1 MQFPIYNIDISSLGD
16 NYWLLNEIIRYDV
29 FYISDDEE
37 IWRNFFFNMR
47 FIDCQGDIYILATKS
62 KIKDI
67 FYFLFRKVR
76 YKCNF
81 VATGEKLSIEETR
94 KIMENQIK
102 NSNGKFG
109 QEFIDR
115 LKQATTFEDLISWR
129 TVDMENI

>member
-16 NYWLLNEIIRYDV
+16 NYWLLNEIIRYDA

-67 FYFLFRKVR
+67 P
-76 YKCNF
+76 
-81 VATGEKLSIEETR
+81 
-94 KIMENQIK
+94 
-102 NSNGKFG
+102 
-109 QEFIDR
+109 
-115 LKQATTFEDLISWR
+115 
-129 TVDMENI
+129 

>member
-16 NYWLLNEIIRYDV
+16 NYWLLNEIIRYDA

-47 FIDCQGDIYILATKS
+47 FIDCQGDIYILATKN

-81 VATGEKLSIEETR
+81 VATGAKLSIEETR